1 MKSVILS
8 VILVLVFTSSLY
20 ALDKNGLVLY
30 LSFDEG
36 EGEVAMDASGYGNDG
51 QLIGS
56 TEWVEGKFG
65 TAVHISEPGDFV
77 EVPTSDSL
85 NIIEEITMEIWANVD
100 SISAD
105 PYCSFI
111 TKCTAGEVGAYM
123 LHVDGSTG
131 QVVIDPLV
139 FIDSSYGQWPSA
151 SGSAPFGEWHYFAA
165 SYDGSEYKTY
175 IDGELVSTFQRNP
188 GGELDQSEAN
198 VAIGQDNR
206 YAIPGGRYMD
216 CILDEAR
223 IWNRV
228 LSDEEILEAM
238 EGILLSVDPGGPLT
252 ATWGGIKVGF

>member
-8 VILVLVFTSSLY
+8 VILILVFTSSLY

-36 EGEVAMDASGYGNDG
+36 DGEVAMDASDYGNDG
-51 QLIGS
+51 ELIGGA
-56 TEWVEGKFG
+56 EWVEGKFG
-65 TAVHISEPGDFV
+65 TAVHLPEAGDFV
-77 EVPTSDSL
+77 EVPTSESL
-85 NIIEEITMEIWANVD
+85 DIIEEITMEIWANVD
-100 SISAD
+100 SIGAD

-111 TKCTAGEVGAYM
+111 TKCTADLLGAYM
-123 LHVDGSTG
+123 LHVDGSAG
-131 QVVIDPLV
+131 QVAIDPLV

-151 SGSAPFGEWHYFAA
+151 SGAAPFGEWHYFAA

-175 IDGELVSTFQRNP
+175 VDGELVSTFQRNP
-188 GGELDQSEAN
+188 GGEIDQSEAN
-198 VAIGQDNR
+198 VAIGRDNR
-206 YAIPGGRYMD
+206 YAIPGTRFMD

-228 LSDEEILEAM
+228 LTDEEILEAM
-238 EGILLSVDPGGPLT
+238 EGILLSVDPEDLLT

>member
-8 VILVLVFTSSLY
+8 VILALVFTSSLY

-36 EGEVAMDASGYGNDG
+36 DGEVAADASDYGNDG
-51 QLIGS
+51 QLIGGA
-56 TEWVEGKFG
+56 EWVEGKFG
-65 TAVHISEPGDFV
+65 TAVHLPEAGDFV
-77 EVPTSDSL
+77 EVPTSESL
-85 NIIEEITMEIWANVD
+85 DIIEQITMEIWASVD

-111 TKCTAGEVGAYM
+111 TKCTADGVGAYM

-131 QVVIDPLV
+131 EVVIDPLV
-139 FIDSSYGQWPSA
+139 FISNSYGQWPSA
-151 SGSAPFGEWHYFAA
+151 RGAAPFGEWHYFAA

-188 GGELDQSEAN
+188 GGEIDQSEAN

-206 YAIPGGRYMD
+206 YAIPGGRYMV
-216 CILDEAR
+216 CTLDEAR

-228 LSDEEILEAM
+228 LSDEEIQEAM
-238 EGILLSVDPGGPLT
+238 GGILLSVDPGDSLT
-252 ATWGGIKVGF
+252 STWGGVKAGF